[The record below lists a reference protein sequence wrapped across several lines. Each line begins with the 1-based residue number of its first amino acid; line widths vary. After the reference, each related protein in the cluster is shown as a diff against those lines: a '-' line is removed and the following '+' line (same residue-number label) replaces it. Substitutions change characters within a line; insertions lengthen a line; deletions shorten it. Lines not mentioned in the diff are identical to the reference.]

1 MIDLILWCNTKAGFV
16 TFAKAHP
23 AGNPLMQDVTD
34 PITGVTTT
42 VVREGVRWCWWG
54 GDGQM
59 MKTKAVMSG
68 MTVVTPATYVPGFVM
83 LMTIYRDDDVLAA
96 TGEQFVKS
104 KVAKY
109 IKDNGVFGR
118 TSAANGNIPYYEL
131 SGVRIFRPQDVETW
145 LAANGLP
152 GHQWVGGNQY

>member
-1 MIDLILWCNTKAGFV
+1 MIDLILWCNTKAGFT

-23 AGNPLMQDVTD
+23 VGNPIMDANGNT
-34 PITGVTTT
+34 
-42 VVREGVRWCWWG
+42 REGVRWCWWAET
-54 GDGQM
+54 GQM
-59 MKTKAVMSG
+59 MKSKGVYNG
-68 MTVVTPATYVPGFVM
+68 LIEVTPATYIPGFVGI
-83 LMTIYRDDDVLAA
+83 MTIYRGDDNLAD

-152 GHQWVGGNQY
+152 GHTWAEGNSY

>member
-23 AGNPLMQDVTD
+23 PANPLMDAD
-34 PITGVTTT
+34 GN
-42 VVREGVRWCWWG
+42 VREGVRWCWWG

-59 MKTKAVMSG
+59 MKTKAVYDG
-68 MTVVTPATYVPGFVM
+68 MTLVTPATYVPGFVM
-83 LMTIYRDDDVLAA
+83 LMSIYRDDDKMAE

-152 GHQWVGGNQY
+152 GHTWVGGNQY